1 MSITE
6 VGQDMSGKE
15 QSGHR
20 LEAAEVV
27 FKVRLRAVGDSPAD
41 QSEAEVC
48 PYLGWSLKEK
58 T

>member
-1 MSITE
+1 
-6 VGQDMSGKE
+6 MSGKE

-27 FKVRLRAVGDSPAD
+27 FKVRLRAVDDSPAD

-48 PYLGWSLKEK
+48 PYLGRSLKEK